1 MAAGW
6 GRAFLAGRGPV
17 ARGLRQRVRQEYD
30 RGLDAFTGPSRGRR
44 CPILL
49 ELLIILVL
57 VLTNGLL
64 AGSEIAVVSMRKT
77 RVDELVAEGRG
88 GSHAVAGLR
97 SDPERFLATVQIGI
111 TVIGAAA
118 GAFGGSSMARDL
130 APVLQPFVGE
140 HAASAAF
147 AIVVGSI
154 SYLSLV
160 LGELVPKSLAL
171 RAGERYALL
180 VARPLL
186 VLARLSQPLVWLLTQ
201 SSNVVLRAF
210 GDRTT
215 FVESRISPGEIQQLV
230 DEATAAGTVHRG
242 VGEIASRAME
252 FGEVSAAQ
260 IMIPRH
266 KMVSVPLDVS
276 RAELRRVILEEGKS
290 RIVVHDGSPDNVVGY
305 VMLRDAVAII
315 EEGSLLVLEDAVRE
329 PVVALSSMRC
339 VDLLAEM
346 RRRRVQLA
354 VVVDELG
361 VMLGMATLEDVLE
374 ELVGEIEGE
383 HEQPSAPPFKELSD
397 GSVEVRADSS
407 VRDLNREL
415 GLQLPQGERF
425 TTVAGVA
432 LEAAGRIPRVGEV
445 IVLGDGT
452 QIEVVEASV
461 RRVVRVKIRRPSRPP
476 PP

>member
-1 MAAGW
+1 
-6 GRAFLAGRGPV
+6 
-17 ARGLRQRVRQEYD
+17 
-30 RGLDAFTGPSRGRR
+30 
-44 CPILL
+44 
-49 ELLIILVL
+49 
-57 VLTNGLL
+57 
-64 AGSEIAVVSMRKT
+64 
-77 RVDELVAEGRG
+77 
-88 GSHAVAGLR
+88 
-97 SDPERFLATVQIGI
+97 
-111 TVIGAAA
+111 
-118 GAFGGSSMARDL
+118 
-130 APVLQPFVGE
+130 
-140 HAASAAF
+140 
-147 AIVVGSI
+147 
-154 SYLSLV
+154 
-160 LGELVPKSLAL
+160 
-171 RAGERYALL
+171 
-180 VARPLL
+180 
-186 VLARLSQPLVWLLTQ
+186 
-201 SSNVVLRAF
+201 
-210 GDRTT
+210 
-215 FVESRISPGEIQQLV
+215 
-230 DEATAAGTVHRG
+230 
-242 VGEIASRAME
+242 
-252 FGEVSAAQ
+252 
-260 IMIPRH
+260 
-266 KMVSVPLDVS
+266 
-276 RAELRRVILEEGKS
+276 
-290 RIVVHDGSPDNVVGY
+290 
-305 VMLRDAVAII
+305 MLRDAVAII